1 MGHRFLI
8 VGAGK
13 QGTAAAYDLAQH
25 AAAERITLADLD
37 GARAEAAADR
47 IDRLVGRKVCDAFA
61 VDLSRPAERE
71 RLRDRMAEYDA
82 TLGAAGIPF
91 NLALTDLAIAAGTHF
106 ADLGGATEVVHEQME
121 RDDAARAAGVTIV
134 PDCGLAPGMVN
145 QLAAYL
151 IEEHPAITSIRLY
164 CGGLPVHPRPPLYY
178 TLVFAIHGLTVEYRG
193 HAHYL
198 RDGEIVRVPALTEL
212 ERVDVPGVGEL
223 EACVTSGGTST
234 APWSFRGR
242 LQEYQYKTLR
252 WPGHFAIIR
261 AFADLGF
268 LDPEPVRVG
277 EAEVAPLDLFHTLVP
292 PKITDPLAPTFVI
305 VLVEAEGPGFA
316 QRWWLRVED
325 DPETGFRAMERAT
338 GYPAAIVLAALA
350 AGEAL
355 ATGVVPPERV
365 MSGREFV
372 RRLAQ
377 RGFTLQCEAAPAES
391 LAIAPDRREPSA
403 APVAR

>member
-8 VGAGK
+8 IGAGK
-13 QGTAAAYDLAQH
+13 QGTAAAYDLARH
-25 AAAERITLADLD
+25 AAAERVTLADLD
-37 GARAEAAADR
+37 GARAQAAADR
-47 IDRLVGRKVCDAFA
+47 INRLVGRAVCDAFA
-61 VDLSRPAERE
+61 VDLSQPAQRAS
-71 RLRDRMAEYDA
+71 LRDRMAEYHA
-82 TLGAAGIPF
+82 ALGAAGIPF
-91 NLALTDLAIAAGTHF
+91 NLALTDLAIAAGIHF

-145 QLAAYL
+145 QIAAYL
-151 IEEHPAITSIRLY
+151 IEEHPSITSIRLY

-193 HAHYL
+193 HAHCL

-242 LQEYQYKTLR
+242 LQEYRYKTLR

-277 EAEVAPLDLFHTLVP
+277 EVEVAPLDLFHVLVP
-292 PKITDPLAPTFVI
+292 PKITDPLAATFVI
-305 VLVEAEGPGFA
+305 VLVEAAGPGFV
-316 QRWWLRVED
+316 QRWWLRVDD

-338 GYPAAIVLAALA
+338 GYSAAIVLAAVA

-355 ATGVVPPERV
+355 GTGVVPPEQV

-377 RGFTLQCEAAPAES
+377 RGLALRHDGAAAASRASVPDLRAET
-391 LAIAPDRREPSA
+391 A